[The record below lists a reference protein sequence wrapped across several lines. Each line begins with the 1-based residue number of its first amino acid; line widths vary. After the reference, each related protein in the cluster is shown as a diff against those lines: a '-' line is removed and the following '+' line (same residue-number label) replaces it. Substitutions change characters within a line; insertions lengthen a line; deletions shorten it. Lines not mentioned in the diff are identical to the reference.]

1 MKKLF
6 LLCAAALTLAA
17 HAEDITL
24 DLTTATDATSNAV
37 VYETDGKAVWK
48 GHTKDVW
55 DLTYS
60 EEEVAS
66 MLLANDGKFMF
77 EHNAIVAYD
86 SWGGFTISKNA
97 ADTLNQFACAAKGGV
112 KGVGSPFIVAY
123 YMGAPLTLMF
133 ADCYYPKE
141 IYVCQDM
148 VTLLSLQNGD
158 SFAKKFT
165 AKDTLALH
173 ISGLDE
179 NDANTDTVTYYLA
192 VDSVFNQA
200 WTKIDLSPI
209 GYCYALEFSMTST
222 DCSSGYMNTPAYFAL
237 DALTV
242 SSESTT
248 TAFQQTEA
256 EQPKAIKR
264 FINGQLYIEQNNR
277 LYTLTGVAL

>member
-24 DLTTATDATSNAV
+24 DLTTATDASSIAV
-37 VYETDGKAVWK
+37 DYETDGKAVWK

-55 DLTYS
+55 TLTYS
-60 EEEVAS
+60 EADSAS

-77 EHNAIVAYD
+77 EHNAMADYD
-86 SWGGFTISKNA
+86 TWGGFTISKNA

-133 ADCYYPKE
+133 ADCYSPKE
-141 IYVCQDM
+141 INVCQDM

-158 SFAKKFT
+158 NIAKKFT

-179 NDANTDTVTYYLA
+179 DNNNTDTVTYYLA

-200 WTKIDLSPI
+200 WTKIDLSSI
-209 GYCYALEFSMTST
+209 GYCYGLEFSMTST
-222 DCSSGYMNTPAYFAL
+222 DCSYGYMNTPAYFAL

-242 SSESTT
+242 SSESPT
-248 TAFQQTEA
+248 TALQQTNSN
-256 EQPKAIKR
+256 QPKATKR
-264 FINGQLYIEQNNR
+264 LINGQLYIEQNNR
-277 LYTLTGVAL
+277 LYTITGVAL